1 MCRTITSSMKVIDS
15 MFVSRNMDTASYLKK
30 AKLLLGS
37 YRHIC
42 WASQGMCRIG
52 TTDDYLISDDEI
64 DNALDYLMNF
74 SPTEEKRVFEGK
86 LKALFDAKWMMEL
99 VDEAMVQVNE
109 FPDAGD
115 MYFNLLSKCYLSKFK
130 YGESE
135 LLELLNIERS
145 TYYDRKKEAVLI
157 FAWALWGTVLPKT
170 MAMLDDAD
178 SFPD

>member
-1 MCRTITSSMKVIDS
+1 MCRRKTYSMETIDS
-15 MFVSRNMDTASYLKK
+15 MFASKGMDAVVYLKK

-42 WASQGMCRIG
+42 WASQGMCKIG
-52 TTDDYLISDDEI
+52 TQDDYLISDEEI
-64 DNALDYLMNF
+64 DQALDYLMNF
-74 SPTEEKRVFEGK
+74 SPTEEKRLFEGK

-109 FPDAGD
+109 YPDAGD
-115 MYFNLLSKCYLSKFK
+115 VYFNLLSKCYLTKFR
-130 YGESE
+130 YGENE

-170 MAMLDDAD
+170 IAILDDAD
-178 SFPD
+178 